1 MLLVCY
7 SDMQG
12 EEYKSFLRA
21 TNKLAKCDVLVV
33 KLTTEWH
40 AYEPSL
46 LYLLRKPA
54 GTRKVV
60 VHLPWTTVSFRLLY
74 LYLPFCFCASGIK
87 LILIMTCMDFP
98 FAVSL

>member
-1 MLLVCY
+1 MILLRVVLVLMLLVCY

-40 AYEPSL
+40 AYESSL
-46 LYLLRKPA
+46 LYLLRKLA

-60 VHLPWTTVSFRLLY
+60 VHLPWTVSFRP
-74 LYLPFCFCASGIK
+74 LYLP
-87 LILIMTCMDFP
+87 
-98 FAVSL
+98 